1 MDKKF
6 LEFWGNCFLNAAK
19 GQEQIENLTRLMR
32 EGFGAF
38 EQQMDLFQRLYNFDE
53 KVYSAPNGS
62 DSISQTAETYRKSYR
77 EFLDLFGLVSKEDYE
92 ALAEKCEALREKLAA
107 LEKKTSDLKRPADGN
122 ETGTSE
128 VVQGFESLMKK
139 QTDQFQELMQSF
151 ANIKRTESPAKTGE
165 DDKKEL
171 GKRKRQRGRS

>member
-19 GQEQIENLTRLMR
+19 GQEQIESLTRLMH

-38 EQQMDLFQRLYNFDE
+38 EQQMDLFRRLYNFDE
-53 KVYSAPNGS
+53 KVDSAPNDS
-62 DSISQTAETYRKSYR
+62 DFISQAAETYRKSYR

-92 ALAEKCEALREKLAA
+92 SLAEKCEGLREKLAV
-107 LEKKTSDLKRPADGN
+107 LEKKTNNPKRPADGN
-122 ETGTSE
+122 EIETSE
-128 VVQGFESLMKK
+128 LVQGFESLMKK

-151 ANIKRTESPAKTGE
+151 ANIKRTEAPAKARE
-165 DDKKEL
+165 DDEKEL

>member
-19 GQEQIENLTRLMR
+19 GQEQIENLTRLMH

-38 EQQMDLFQRLYNFDE
+38 EQQMELFQRLYNFDE
-53 KVYSAPNGS
+53 IVDSAPNSS
-62 DSISQTAETYRKSYR
+62 DFISQAAETYRKSYQ

-92 ALAEKCEALREKLAA
+92 SLAEKCEVLREKLAA
-107 LEKKTSDLKRPADGN
+107 LEKKTSDPKRQADWN
-122 ETGTSE
+122 EIGTSE
-128 VVQGFESLMKK
+128 LVQGFESLMKK

-151 ANIKRTESPAKTGE
+151 ANIKRTESPAKAGE